1 MGHSFEQLGS
11 FPTCGDVV
19 YIRSNTSAKAA
30 YSTTQATVAGVEG
43 STILVRFVGS
53 PRLPERVSWARVYPT
68 SDCRATEDDDA
79 DDDDEG
85 FGSHDDESDRGAPA
99 AATPVRG
106 SGSVTSPGITSSAKR
121 PFDTLN
127 AGGSHTPN
135 FPNTPRFSP
144 EENVKTTTSNTQ
156 STEGQHNAGDG
167 DGGRTQSS
175 CTTVIDFADGKNFQ
189 SSTSRKNLKEP
200 SLKTPTTTT
209 ALEDLHSQP
218 HKEPPVKK
226 VVSKRARAN
235 MYVPMYLDVVD
246 VTAPGSSRTWRAC
259 VIQNLGEGMVRVRY
273 DADNTEADVPLHSI
287 SPVAAGSIEPT
298 PKKVDTTTPTYKNTI
313 IAGKFYFCK
322 AHDNADCAGEDAG
335 VSFVVRLC
343 RVLSVDVRSQ
353 ICRIQPVRI
362 SSLSTTL
369 DGKSSLMNVVELD
382 PMNIQEVSSRLIDV
396 VTTPTVLTPRD
407 MVRAYVEEGVTF

>member
-68 SDCRATEDDDA
+68 SDCRATEDDD
-79 DDDDEG
+79 DEG

-99 AATPVRG
+99 AATPVR
-106 SGSVTSPGITSSAKR
+106 SVTSPGITSSAKR
-121 PFDTLN
+121 PFDNLN

-246 VTAPGSSRTWRAC
+246 VTAPGSS
-259 VIQNLGEGMVRVRY
+259 
-273 DADNTEADVPLHSI
+273 
-287 SPVAAGSIEPT
+287 
-298 PKKVDTTTPTYKNTI
+298 
-313 IAGKFYFCK
+313 
-322 AHDNADCAGEDAG
+322 
-335 VSFVVRLC
+335 
-343 RVLSVDVRSQ
+343 
-353 ICRIQPVRI
+353 
-362 SSLSTTL
+362 
-369 DGKSSLMNVVELD
+369 
-382 PMNIQEVSSRLIDV
+382 
-396 VTTPTVLTPRD
+396 
-407 MVRAYVEEGVTF
+407 